1 VAAAGSQHV
10 PSEVLAGAAEQ
21 GARVGVVRS
30 DAAWE
35 AGRPAETVGWGNA
48 DATPSEDLEENA
60 VGEINS
66 GNVGSI
72 ELPA

>member
-1 VAAAGSQHV
+1 M
-10 PSEVLAGAAEQ
+10 
-21 GARVGVVRS
+21 VRS

-60 VGEINS
+60 VREINS
-66 GNVGSI
+66 GNVLAI